1 MPRFRKLTEIDNDLQ
16 IQRTTVL
23 EVAEMDAPTDADI
36 ERQSTA
42 LDLVPELEVERAA
55 VIERNDEIERIR
67 GLADNEDNTE
77 PGDNRETEVTRS
89 RRERGSGPNVI
100 VKGDEFEIL
109 RSNRHM
115 GEREF
120 RAGLID
126 NIQRAAER
134 YEMPD
139 GYDDSLRK
147 FVKRHGRDTSWSKN
161 LLARMRPEYVS
172 AFEKVAVGTNPAFLD
187 DVERAAM
194 AVGTNTAGG
203 YLVPTHLDP
212 TLILT
217 NAGVSNVIRGMSRSV
232 TLTGG
237 ANRWNG
243 VTTAGATASWDA
255 ELTEVSDDTPPI
267 GPNSIPVFSAKAL
280 IMASIEAFEDITG
293 LASDVQ
299 MMLADAKDRLEAVAH
314 ATGSGSGQPTGIFTA
329 LDSNTNVEM
338 QLTTGATLTLADFQR
353 VKNALG
359 VRWRGASRW
368 LMNPLF
374 SGNITALNLT
384 LAQQAPDIQNDYNPR
399 LLGRPVVESDE
410 APAVQQTTTVDNIT
424 VLGDFRNYVIV
435 DKPGSTS
442 IEFIPHFF
450 NTSNNLP
457 DGRRGWYM
465 HFRNGADSVND
476 LAFRLLQDKTTA
488 QQTPGRAGAPVRA
501 AGPKPPG
508 MGCRVDAAAGTQ
520 MQQGSPAPGPKL
532 GGGISPARLV
542 GYAFRL
548 RSTQIQERPARWCT
562 RRRSPAIRTTTTRSP
577 RVTRSRWSGP
587 ETVPR
592 SPAWTPRWVRSTRSV
607 STLT

>member
-1 MPRFRKLTEIDNDLQ
+1 MPTRRKPEEIEQEISRHTATIFEVEEAEKPTEEDLQ
-16 IQRTTVL
+16 RSDAALSAIPDLEAELAEAIERADAIQRL
-23 EVAEMDAPTDADI
+23 
-36 ERQSTA
+36 R
-42 LDLVPELEVERAA
+42 ERA
-55 VIERNDEIERIR
+55 ED
-67 GLADNEDNTE
+67 DNARE
-77 PGDNRETEVTRS
+77 PGDQRNTPAIQ
-89 RRERGSGPNVI
+89 RRRQESPALI

-109 RSNRHM
+109 RSSSRHL
-115 GEREF
+115 GEREW
-120 RAGLID
+120 RDGLAD

-139 GYDDSLRK
+139 DYNDSLRK
-147 FVKRHGRDTSWSKN
+147 FVKRHKRDTSWSKN
-161 LLARMRPEYVS
+161 ILARMDPNYVS
-172 AFEKVAVGTNPAFLD
+172 GFEKVATGTDPAFLE

-217 NAGVSNVIRGMSRSV
+217 NAGVSNMMRGISRTV

-237 ANRWNG
+237 ANKWNG

-255 ELTEVSDDTPPI
+255 ELTEVSDDTPAI
-267 GPNSIPVFSAKAL
+267 GPAQIPVFSAKAL

-293 LASDVQ
+293 LAGDVQ

-329 LDSNTNVEM
+329 LDSNTNVEL
-338 QLTTGATLTLADFQR
+338 QLATGATWTLADIQNVYR
-353 VKNALG
+353 QLP
-359 VRWRGASRW
+359 VRWRGKGTW

-374 SGNITALNLT
+374 RGSIMALGTALGAAYST
-384 LAQQAPDIQNDYNPR
+384 DITEGYTDR
-399 LLGRPVVESDE
+399 LLGRPVRESDE
-410 APAVQQTTTVDNIT
+410 APAIQQTTTVDN
-424 VLGDFRNYVIV
+424 LLAFGDFTNYVIV

-488 QQTPGRAGAPVRA
+488 
-501 AGPKPPG
+501 
-508 MGCRVDAAAGTQ
+508 
-520 MQQGSPAPGPKL
+520 
-532 GGGISPARLV
+532 
-542 GYAFRL
+542 
-548 RSTQIQERPARWCT
+548 
-562 RRRSPAIRTTTTRSP
+562 
-577 RVTRSRWSGP
+577 
-587 ETVPR
+587 
-592 SPAWTPRWVRSTRSV
+592 
-607 STLT
+607 